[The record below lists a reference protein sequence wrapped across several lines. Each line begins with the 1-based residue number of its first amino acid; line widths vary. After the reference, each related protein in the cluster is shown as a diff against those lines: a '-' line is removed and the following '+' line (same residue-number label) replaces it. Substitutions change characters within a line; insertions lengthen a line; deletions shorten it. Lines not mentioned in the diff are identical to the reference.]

1 MPPTIRT
8 ARSRSSGGHLF
19 DVLPEMTPSF
29 PRTGVSGHAGAV
41 HAGLGGVVLVCDTH
55 DRIIRL
61 TVSFRASS
69 AGVGSE

>member
-41 HAGLGGVVLVCDTH
+41 HAGRNSQDLWIGVFQAACC
-55 DRIIRL
+55 
-61 TVSFRASS
+61 SPPC
-69 AGVGSE
+69 